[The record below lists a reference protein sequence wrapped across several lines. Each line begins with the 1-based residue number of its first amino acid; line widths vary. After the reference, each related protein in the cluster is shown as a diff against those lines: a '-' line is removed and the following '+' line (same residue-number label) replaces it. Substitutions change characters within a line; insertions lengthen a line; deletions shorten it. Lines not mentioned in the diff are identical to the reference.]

1 MPEQSKR
8 ENLIA
13 ELHHLIYYERV
24 LVTGKDWD
32 QFFAVPEP
40 AIRRL
45 IEKLKEDRDDVS

>member
-1 MPEQSKR
+1 MPETKAN
-8 ENLIA
+8 ETIT
-13 ELHHLIYYERV
+13 ELQHLIDYESV

-32 QFFAVPEP
+32 QFFAVPEA